1 MGAGPRPGPVKGRSG
16 GGWTTPLLLLAVS
29 GGLLLVCSGTSPLYR
44 GHDWTDANTYLTMGR
59 GLLQGAVPYRD
70 LFDHKGPL
78 LYLLYALGAVLH
90 PAGFYGVFVLQ
101 MLALAGTLY
110 ALYRT
115 ARCLGAAPAA
125 ALVCACALPVFLL
138 SAGIYYLPDQLDYG
152 GGSAEEFCLP
162 LMAGGL
168 WLWAVGERR
177 GGWSPGGLAGLGVLA
192 GAVFQIKFSL
202 AVFFAGLLLPGGIQP
217 PSRRAGRRLL
227 GLGWC
232 ALGFVGSL
240 VPYLL
245 YAGVTHSLGNFVR
258 AYFWFNASY
267 ARAAAPSLGALIG
280 RAVSAAWSTV
290 LTTPMLVAALLLF
303 GAGLGI
309 LARDGTLCLGP
320 LAAFA
325 AVGAAIFAG
334 RVMPYTLLPLLL
346 SSFFGLVA
354 LCQRLPAPPSRRWTA
369 VLLAGLGLAA
379 VWGNQMALSRPFAW
393 RAAPTCQE
401 QMAGRIRSGPWEHP
415 TLLEAGMLSR
425 GFYNQLGLVPEIY
438 YFYVPNVTDEEHPEI
453 VEGQLQAILAQ
464 EPDYVILQ
472 SRQPLLSPES
482 PPQEERLRRLY
493 EAVLQGYKFVDS
505 IPGTGA
511 VDHLT
516 YHLFQR
522 STP

>member
-1 MGAGPRPGPVKGRSG
+1 MKGRSG

-202 AVFFAGLLLPGGIQP
+202 AVFFAGLLPWDL
-217 PSRRAGRRLL
+217 
-227 GLGWC
+227 W
-232 ALGFVGSL
+232 
-240 VPYLL
+240 
-245 YAGVTHSLGNFVR
+245 GV
-258 AYFWFNASY
+258 
-267 ARAAAPSLGALIG
+267 
-280 RAVSAAWSTV
+280 
-290 LTTPMLVAALLLF
+290 
-303 GAGLGI
+303 
-309 LARDGTLCLGP
+309 C
-320 LAAFA
+320 
-325 AVGAAIFAG
+325 
-334 RVMPYTLLPLLL
+334 
-346 SSFFGLVA
+346 
-354 LCQRLPAPPSRRWTA
+354 
-369 VLLAGLGLAA
+369 
-379 VWGNQMALSRPFAW
+379 
-393 RAAPTCQE
+393 
-401 QMAGRIRSGPWEHP
+401 
-415 TLLEAGMLSR
+415 
-425 GFYNQLGLVPEIY
+425 
-438 YFYVPNVTDEEHPEI
+438 
-453 VEGQLQAILAQ
+453 
-464 EPDYVILQ
+464 
-472 SRQPLLSPES
+472 SPIS
-482 PPQEERLRRLY
+482 
-493 EAVLQGYKFVDS
+493 
-505 IPGTGA
+505 
-511 VDHLT
+511 
-516 YHLFQR
+516 
-522 STP
+522 STPG